1 MSHDVTGND
10 AQRSR
15 PGRTPD
21 NPVVVPARRL
31 FLSEIAAVAAG
42 AMLVPGAALAARRK
56 PGKAKPTGP
65 VPRSMRLYNP
75 NTKESWSG
83 VYHDGK
89 ALLPKAHEA
98 LNWFLRDH
106 HEKKETHMDPATLD
120 LLWRLSDRYRRV
132 GHGKVT
138 VNVNSAYR
146 TKATNDKLLSE
157 GAARNSQ
164 HLSGKAVDVTVQGFG
179 IYFLMHHVERIG
191 AGGVG
196 LYWRGKFAH
205 LDSGPR
211 RYWYRR

>member
-1 MSHDVTGND
+1 VSENQINRPLADD
-10 AQRSR
+10 RS
-15 PGRTPD
+15 PD
-21 NPVVVPARRL
+21 DPVVVPARRL
-31 FLSEIAAVAAG
+31 FLSEIAAAAAG
-42 AMLVPGAALAARRK
+42 AMLIPGSALAARRK
-56 PGKAKPTGP
+56 PAKAKSSGP
-65 VPRSMRLYNP
+65 ASRSMRLYNP

-106 HEKKETHMDPATLD
+106 HEKKETRMDPATLD

-164 HLSGKAVDVTVQGFG
+164 HLSGKAVDVTVRGYG

-191 AGGVG
+191 AGGIG

-205 LDSGPR
+205 IDTGPR